1 MIKEETI
8 KLGDSVVILDE
19 MLHQTKIEGIIN
31 FISGDTFIVSV
42 TNGLNKGQIKKIKSL
57 YIRKV

>member
-1 MIKEETI
+1 MVNEETI